1 MGPRYVCKEVSS
13 SWLGWRVRRG
23 RGLSQ
28 SWADRLRSK
37 VSSKY
42 LVEGS
47 APLLDLAGGT
57 TYTSAQVVV
66 CESRSFFVGRAVKQ
80 RVETNPRQHTGRGT
94 GRGGAG
100 LALLLACRGLSS
112 VPAASCWRSQVSRG
126 LP

>member
-80 RVETNPRQHTGRGT
+80 RVETNPRQHTGRGSRRT
-94 GRGGAG
+94 GWDGAG
-100 LALLLACRGLSS
+100 LACRCCL
-112 VPAASCWRSQVSRG
+112 PAQA
-126 LP
+126 